1 MKRTTRWGIVGAALF
16 VIVGILCLL
25 VPYDSVFHDAAHS
38 ATYVCYPV
46 IVAWMAF
53 FKIFG
58 IEGER
63 GMVYFLPMLAT
74 AFLYLAAIGYGLG
87 ALVSRVLRPR

>member
-1 MKRTTRWGIVGAALF
+1 MKRTTTWGVAGAALF
-16 VIVGILCLL
+16 VVVGILCSL
-25 VPYDSVFHDAAHS
+25 VSYDSVFHDAAHS

-46 IVAWMAF
+46 IVTWMAI

-58 IEGER
+58 IEGDQ
-63 GMVYFLPMLAT
+63 GMAYILPMLAT
-74 AFLYLAAIGYGLG
+74 MFLYLAAIGYGLG